1 MVRVVIKIK
10 TSTVLKTCLRHPSCE
25 SAHKNKEGVFDR
37 MRAALEK
44 VIEIVTDCRLNR
56 DTDSSSV
63 SIFTGIKELKVGI
76 RVGLPVF
83 LSHLREHHY
92 V

>member
-1 MVRVVIKIK
+1 MVQVVIKIK

-44 VIEIVTDCRLNR
+44 VIEIVTDCRLSGEA
-56 DTDSSSV
+56 DGSSV
-63 SIFTGIKELKVGI
+63 SIYTGIRELKVRI
-76 RVGLPVF
+76 KSRFGLFSF
-83 LSHLREHHY
+83 LI
-92 V
+92 